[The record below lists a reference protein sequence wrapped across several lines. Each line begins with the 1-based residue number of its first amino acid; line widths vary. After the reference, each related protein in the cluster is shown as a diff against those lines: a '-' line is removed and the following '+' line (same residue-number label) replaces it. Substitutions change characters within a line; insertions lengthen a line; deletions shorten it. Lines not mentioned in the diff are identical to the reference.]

1 MFKTSMLRSDLCGY
15 SETYIFVKATID
27 LLAAAANE
35 NNKVEKDVAFENNNP
50 FRSKVDCTLI
60 DNAEDLEIFKRM
72 YNLLEYS
79 QNFSMTLGILWNY
92 YGDKIDV
99 YDNAPDGKSFAYK
112 TKIVGSTP
120 EKPINEGD
128 KNRPSAPT
136 LNYQYSTQILNNVWR
151 SFDLPLINCKT
162 ELDLS

>member
-1 MFKTSMLRSDLCGY
+1 MLRSDLCGY

-27 LLAAAANE
+27 LLA
-35 NNKVEKDVAFENNNP
+35 DVAFENNNP

-136 LNYQYSTQILNNVWR
+136 LNCQYSTQILNNVWR

>member
-1 MFKTSMLRSDLCGY
+1 MLRSDLCGY

-35 NNKVEKDVAFENNNP
+35 NNKVEKDVAFEKNNP

-112 TKIVGSTP
+112 TK
-120 EKPINEGD
+120 
-128 KNRPSAPT
+128 
-136 LNYQYSTQILNNVWR
+136 
-151 SFDLPLINCKT
+151 
-162 ELDLS
+162 